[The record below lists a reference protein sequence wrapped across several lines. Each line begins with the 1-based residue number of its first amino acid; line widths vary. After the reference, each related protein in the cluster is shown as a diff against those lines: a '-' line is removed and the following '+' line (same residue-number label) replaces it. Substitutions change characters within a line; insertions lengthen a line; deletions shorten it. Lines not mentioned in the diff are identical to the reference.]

1 MYKQLKFLQNKDLG
15 FNKENL
21 ICIPMPE
28 NMKPKYYS
36 LKRELEKETLI
47 QGVTASMW
55 NPTMMGS
62 NSGGASWDGKDP
74 EKQVLIGTN
83 GIDYDY
89 LKTMNM
95 ELKSGRDFSKDFP
108 SDMARIQP
116 VIFW

>member
-1 MYKQLKFLQNKDLG
+1 
-15 FNKENL
+15 
-21 ICIPMPE
+21 MPE

-36 LKRELEKETLI
+36 LKRELEKESLI

-83 GIDYDY
+83 AIDYDY

-95 ELKSGRDFSKDFP
+95 ELKSGRDFSRDFP
-108 SDMARIQP
+108 SDM
-116 VIFW
+116 VKGYNW